1 VHTGHIVLILEGT
14 SAYREGRHFDLS
26 DYLGQFSSDVRV
38 TVYMINTQV
47 GDTLQHLELWEEQVR
62 VIMVVVTV
70 SARHA
75 KQSEGMQETAPWY

>member
-1 VHTGHIVLILEGT
+1 
-14 SAYREGRHFDLS
+14 
-26 DYLGQFSSDVRV
+26 
-38 TVYMINTQV
+38 MINTQL

-75 KQSEGMQETAPWY
+75 MQSEGMQETAPWY